1 MKEAFDIHEP
11 EIALLEYFSGTLSA
25 SRQEEIK
32 KWIEQSE
39 ENRKIASDIRY
50 LCLATGALQDI
61 KNINSQEALLKVKKK
76 IDKRRRLPFT
86 VWLQRIAAVLVL
98 PLLASTLYLAL
109 HKDPVEYVEIKTN
122 PGMIATVNLPDG
134 SRVWLNSKSYL
145 KHPTRFTGDTREV
158 ELKGE
163 GYFSVHQDKSKR
175 FIVNTPFHIKAEV
188 LGTEFNLEAYDM
200 DPYVRTTLVSGSV
213 KLTFRA
219 KNDKNESF
227 ILKPDEQFI
236 YNAKTKFVKTDKPYI
251 PTQTAWKDGLII
263 LKNTPFEEVLK
274 ILSKQF
280 NAEFI
285 VKNSKLYANSF
296 TGPFDGQHLSLI
308 LEYFRFSSGIQY
320 RYLDPKVGKDKHI
333 EEKTIIELY

>member
-1 MKEAFDIHEP
+1 MKEAFNIYEP
-11 EIALLEYFSGTLSA
+11 ETALLEYFSGTMSA
-25 SRQEEIK
+25 SRQEEVK

-39 ENRKIASDIRY
+39 ENRKIASDIHY
-50 LCLATGALQDI
+50 LYLATGTLHDI
-61 KNINSQEALLKVKKK
+61 KNINSQEALSEVKKK
-76 IDKRRRLPFT
+76 IDKRRRLSFT
-86 VWLQRIAAVLVL
+86 GWLQRIAAVLVL
-98 PLLASTLYLAL
+98 PLLVSTLYLAL
-109 HKDPVEYVEIKTN
+109 QKDPVEYIEIKTN
-122 PGMIATVNLPDG
+122 PGMIAAVNLPDG
-134 SRVWLNSKSYL
+134 TRVWLNSKSYL

-158 ELKGE
+158 ELRGE
-163 GYFSVHQDKSKR
+163 GYFSVHKDKSKR
-175 FIVNTPFHIKAEV
+175 FIVNTPFDIKAEV
-188 LGTEFNLEAYDM
+188 LGTEFNLEAYAT

-227 ILKPDEQFI
+227 TLKPDEQFI
-236 YNAKTKFVKTDKPYI
+236 YNAKTKSVKMDKPYI
-251 PTQTAWKDGLII
+251 PTQTAWKDGLVI

-280 NAEFI
+280 NVEFI
-285 VKNSKLYANSF
+285 VKNSKLYASSF